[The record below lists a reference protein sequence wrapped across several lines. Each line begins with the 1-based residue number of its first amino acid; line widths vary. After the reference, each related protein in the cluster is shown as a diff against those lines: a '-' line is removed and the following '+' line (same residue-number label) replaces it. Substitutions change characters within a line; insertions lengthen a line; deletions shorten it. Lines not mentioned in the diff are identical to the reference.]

1 MGCSPISC
9 SLFLWW
15 VNSTQQSEAGLSS
28 SGSQPWAL
36 YLCCA
41 CLPEDKVRYRAPHK
55 QRWSWSS
62 NHGLPLFQRVNPNQ
76 DIHGN
81 WASTLCQ
88 RTLQVVPAAVSGKY
102 GWWCGPSL
110 NPYLT
115 CLPVS
120 LRWSLV
126 SRLCGALVSN
136 LWTRTWW
143 ICGSRYSAGQH
154 RRNVNTEQ
162 L

>member
-15 VNSTQQSEAGLSS
+15 ARSRVKQGCPALEASP
-28 SGSQPWAL
+28 GSWAL

-41 CLPEDKVRYRAPHK
+41 CLPEDKVQYRAPHK

-62 NHGLPLFQRVNPNQ
+62 LLLFQRVNPNQ

-115 CLPVS
+115 CLPIS

-143 ICGSRYSAGQH
+143 ICGWRYSAGQH
-154 RRNVNTEQ
+154 RRNVYAEQ